1 MKNMIARYSPLAAFL
16 VLVVLAAGVAG
27 SFEAG
32 EWYYKLYKP
41 FWTPPAWLYALVWP
55 ALYLMMAVAAWK
67 VWLSGH
73 PARYGALTWWVI
85 QLLMNSAWSWLFFSM
100 ERPGWAWLEMSLL
113 IAVTLF
119 CIKAFHQVARDA
131 VVWMLPYLG
140 WLFFAWLLNFALWNM
155 NGGPLA
161 RIF

>member
-1 MKNMIARYSPLAAFL
+1 MIAKYLSMAVFLA
-16 VLVVLAAGVAG
+16 LVVLAAGIAG

-41 FWTPPAWLYALVWP
+41 FWTPPGWLFALVWP

-67 VWLSGH
+67 VWLTGH
-73 PARYGALTWWVI
+73 HARNGALTWWAI
-85 QLLMNSAWSWLFFSM
+85 QLFMNAAWSWLFFGL

-113 IAVTLF
+113 IVIVLF
-119 CIKAFHQVARDA
+119 CIKAFRLMSKPAA
-131 VVWMLPYLG
+131 SLMLPYLV
-140 WLFFAWLLNFALWNM
+140 WLVFAWILNFVLWNM